1 MGSRMFPA
9 AHRFCPALLNT
20 AGLQVHVTILS
31 NHIYSQRDLK
41 IEIHR
46 YKYDRRKI
54 PEGNSNFKYQNME
67 MSVWEIGIERRCFL
81 ESEYDRWSMVKTAI
95 DC

>member
-1 MGSRMFPA
+1 MFPA
-9 AHRFCPALLNT
+9 AHHFCPALLNT

-31 NHIYSQRDLK
+31 NHFYSQRDLK
-41 IEIHR
+41 IETTGINTTGG
-46 YKYDRRKI
+46 KYPKAI
-54 PEGNSNFKYQNME
+54 LIFIYQNME

-81 ESEYDRWSMVKTAI
+81 ESECDRWSMLKTAI

>member
-1 MGSRMFPA
+1 MFPA

-41 IEIHR
+41 IKIHR
-46 YKYDRRKI
+46 YKYDQRKI

-67 MSVWEIGIERRCFL
+67 MSVWEIGIERKRYL
-81 ESEYDRWSMVKTAI
+81 E
-95 DC
+95 